1 MSWCADWRVV
11 RGQVYG
17 NGGVR
22 IGRAAMLRI
31 NQQTGDDMK
40 PIVAACAALL
50 LTSCATQA
58 PRQSQIKPVP
68 ADRALAYQS
77 ASDGDATI
85 IVTRDVGFAGGGCFA
100 GVYLDGSLVAKIDTG
115 ERASLYVPSGRH
127 IIGTWNVG
135 KALCGYREG
144 KDRRETDATLKPG
157 ETRKFRIL
165 IGNAGV
171 EITPTTL

>member
-1 MSWCADWRVV
+1 MK
-11 RGQVYG
+11 
-17 NGGVR
+17 R
-22 IGRAAMLRI
+22 ILIAL
-31 NQQTGDDMK
+31 
-40 PIVAACAALL
+40 AALAIVG
-50 LTSCATQA
+50 CATQA
-58 PRQSQIKPVP
+58 PKQSQIKTVP
-68 ADRALAYQS
+68 SDRAMAFQS
-77 ASDGDATI
+77 PSDGDATI
-85 IVTRDVGFAGGGCFA
+85 IVTRDVGFAGSGCFA
-100 GVYLDGSLVAKIDTG
+100 GLYLDGALVAKLDTG

-127 IIGTWNVG
+127 VIGTWNVG

>member
-1 MSWCADWRVV
+1 MNITK
-11 RGQVYG
+11 Q
-17 NGGVR
+17 
-22 IGRAAMLRI
+22 
-31 NQQTGDDMK
+31 
-40 PIVAACAALL
+40 ALIA
-50 LTSCATQA
+50 LTALALVGCTTQA
-58 PRQSQIKPVP
+58 PTQSQIKPVP

-100 GVYLDGSLVAKIDTG
+100 GLYLDGDLVAKLDTG
-115 ERASLYVPSGRH
+115 ERASLCVPSGRH
-127 IIGTWNVG
+127 VIGAWNVG

-144 KDRRETDATLKPG
+144 KDRRETDATLKPE

>member
-1 MSWCADWRVV
+1 MK
-11 RGQVYG
+11 
-17 NGGVR
+17 R
-22 IGRAAMLRI
+22 IVFA
-31 NQQTGDDMK
+31 
-40 PIVAACAALL
+40 VAALL
-50 LTSCATQA
+50 LVGCATQA
-58 PRQSQIKPVP
+58 PKQSQIKPVP
-68 ADRALAYQS
+68 TDRALAYQS

-85 IVTRDVGFAGGGCFA
+85 IVTRDVGFTGGGCFA
-100 GVYLDGSLVAKIDTG
+100 GLYLDGALVAKVDTG

-127 IIGTWNVG
+127 VIGTWNVG

>member
-1 MSWCADWRVV
+1 MK
-11 RGQVYG
+11 
-17 NGGVR
+17 R
-22 IGRAAMLRI
+22 ILIAL
-31 NQQTGDDMK
+31 
-40 PIVAACAALL
+40 AALAIVG
-50 LTSCATQA
+50 CATQA
-58 PRQSQIKPVP
+58 PKQSQIKAVP
-68 ADRALAYQS
+68 ADRAMAFQS
-77 ASDGDATI
+77 PSDGDATI

-100 GVYLDGSLVAKIDTG
+100 GLYLDGDLVAKMDTG

-127 IIGTWNVG
+127 VIGTWNVG

>member
-1 MSWCADWRVV
+1 MRLIA
-11 RGQVYG
+11 
-17 NGGVR
+17 
-22 IGRAAMLRI
+22 
-31 NQQTGDDMK
+31 
-40 PIVAACAALL
+40 AACAALL
-50 LTSCATQA
+50 LVGCATQA
-58 PRQSQIKPVP
+58 PKQGQIKPVP

-77 ASDGDATI
+77 AGSGDATI
-85 IVTRDVGFAGGGCFA
+85 IVTRDVGFVGGGCFA
-100 GVYLDGSLVAKIDTG
+100 GLYLDGDLVAKMDTG
-115 ERASLYVPSGRH
+115 ERTSLYVPSGRH
-127 IIGTWNVG
+127 VIGTWNVG

>member
-1 MSWCADWRVV
+1 MNITKQA
-11 RGQVYG
+11 
-17 NGGVR
+17 
-22 IGRAAMLRI
+22 L
-31 NQQTGDDMK
+31 
-40 PIVAACAALL
+40 AALTAL
-50 LTSCATQA
+50 ALAGCATQA
-58 PRQSQIKPVP
+58 PKQSQIKPVP
-68 ADRALAYQS
+68 ADRVLAYQS
-77 ASDGDATI
+77 AGDGDATI
-85 IVTRDVGFAGGGCFA
+85 IVTRDVGFTGGGCFA
-100 GVYLDGSLVAKIDTG
+100 GLYLDGTLVAKLDTG

-127 IIGTWNVG
+127 VIGTWNVG

>member
-1 MSWCADWRVV
+1 MNITKQAF
-11 RGQVYG
+11 
-17 NGGVR
+17 
-22 IGRAAMLRI
+22 I
-31 NQQTGDDMK
+31 
-40 PIVAACAALL
+40 ALTAL
-50 LTSCATQA
+50 ALVGCATQA
-58 PRQSQIKPVP
+58 PKQSQIKSVP

-77 ASDGDATI
+77 ADDGDATI
-85 IVTRDVGFAGGGCFA
+85 IVTRDVGLAGSGCFA
-100 GVYLDGSLVAKIDTG
+100 GLYLDGALVAKLDTG

-127 IIGTWNVG
+127 VIGTWNVG

>member
-1 MSWCADWRVV
+1 MNIAK
-11 RGQVYG
+11 
-17 NGGVR
+17 
-22 IGRAAMLRI
+22 
-31 NQQTGDDMK
+31 QTF
-40 PIVAACAALL
+40 IALTAL
-50 LTSCATQA
+50 ALAGCATQA
-58 PRQSQIKPVP
+58 PKQSQIKPVP

-77 ASDGDATI
+77 ASGGDATI

-100 GVYLDGSLVAKIDTG
+100 GLYLDGDLVAKMDTG
-115 ERASLYVPSGRH
+115 ERISLYLPSGRH
-127 IIGTWNVG
+127 VIGTWNVG

>member
-1 MSWCADWRVV
+1 MA
-11 RGQVYG
+11 
-17 NGGVR
+17 
-22 IGRAAMLRI
+22 RI
-31 NQQTGDDMK
+31 NPQTGDDMK
-40 PIVAACAALL
+40 LIALACATLL
-50 LTSCATQA
+50 LVGCATQA
-58 PRQSQIKPVP
+58 PKESQIKPVP
-68 ADRALAYQS
+68 ADRALAHQS
-77 ASDGDATI
+77 SSDGDATI

-100 GVYLDGSLVAKIDTG
+100 GLYLDGDLVAKVDTG
-115 ERASLYVPSGRH
+115 ERISLFVPSGRH
-127 IIGTWNVG
+127 VIGTWNVG

>member
-1 MSWCADWRVV
+1 MNITKQAF
-11 RGQVYG
+11 
-17 NGGVR
+17 
-22 IGRAAMLRI
+22 I
-31 NQQTGDDMK
+31 
-40 PIVAACAALL
+40 ALTAL
-50 LTSCATQA
+50 ALVGCATQA
-58 PRQSQIKPVP
+58 PKQSQIKLVP

-77 ASDGDATI
+77 AGDGDSTI
-85 IVTRDVGFAGGGCFA
+85 IVTRDVGFVGGGCFA
-100 GVYLDGSLVAKIDTG
+100 GLYLDGALVAKLDTG

-127 IIGTWNVG
+127 VIGTWNVG